1 MTICKD
7 SITQIVKLLKP
18 FADMGV
24 ISGEVL
30 SETSSVLKDYIKPK
44 PKPHKPLLKD
54 VQLSKPQIA
63 ERLGKSV
70 ETVKNLEKEGLIR
83 RIEGIKGHPRYW
95 LSEIIAYENG
105 GT

>member
-7 SITQIVKLLKP
+7 SITQIIKLLKP

-30 SETSSVLKDYIKPK
+30 NETSNVLKDYIKPK
-44 PKPHKPLLKD
+44 PKLQKPVIKD

-70 ETVKNLEKEGLIR
+70 ETVKNLEREGLIK
-83 RIEGIKGHPRYW
+83 RIGGIKGHPRYW
-95 LSEIIAYENG
+95 LSEIMAYENG
-105 GT
+105 GA